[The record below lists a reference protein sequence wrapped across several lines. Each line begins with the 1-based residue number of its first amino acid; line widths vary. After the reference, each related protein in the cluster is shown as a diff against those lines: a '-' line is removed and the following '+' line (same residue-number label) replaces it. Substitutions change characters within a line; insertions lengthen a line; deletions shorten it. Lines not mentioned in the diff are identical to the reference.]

1 MNQRGLTLIEIM
13 VAMTIA
19 VVLFAAV
26 AMSVGAITGSKAK
39 AATGELAGTIRYIYD
54 TANLSGKTCRLVFD
68 MPSSR
73 EDDEKAVTYWAECA
87 AGNIATSRDR
97 ENELKNATK
106 DRDDKAQ
113 GKDTGPSKF
122 SDGSAY
128 TELMAREQSRVDDQA
143 KFSDYTDETLEKRE
157 LPSAVRLSI
166 WTKHQKNEVKDGL
179 AYLYFFPQGF
189 TERAMVKVRQG
200 DNVWTIKVEPL
211 TGKAQ
216 VVAEDL
222 EIPRS

>member
-26 AMSVGAITGSKAK
+26 ALSVGAITGSKAK

-54 TANLSGKTCRLVFD
+54 TANLTGKTCRLVFD
-68 MPSSR
+68 MPSSKD
-73 EDDEKAVTYWAECA
+73 EDGSVKYWAECA
-87 AGNIATSRDR
+87 AGNITTSRDR
-97 ENELKNATK
+97 ENELKSATK
-106 DRDDKAQ
+106 DRDDRAQ
-113 GKDTGPSKF
+113 GKDISPSKL

-128 TELMAREQSRVDDQA
+128 TELMAREQSRVDDKA
-143 KFSDYTDETLEKRE
+143 KFSDFTDETLEKRE
-157 LPSAVRLSI
+157 LPTSVRLGI
-166 WTKHQKNEVKDGL
+166 WTRHQKNEVKDGL

-216 VVAEDL
+216 VVAEDV

>member
-19 VVLFAAV
+19 VVLFGAV

-54 TANLSGKTCRLVFD
+54 TANLTGKTCRLVFD
-68 MPSSR
+68 MPR
-73 EDDEKAVTYWAECA
+73 DDEKAVSYWAECA

-97 ENELKNATK
+97 ENELKTATK
-106 DRDDKAQ
+106 ERDEQEK
-113 GKDTGPSKF
+113 GNGRDTSFRDTSAF
-122 SDGSAY
+122 S
-128 TELMAREQSRVDDQA
+128 ELMAREQSRVDDQA
-143 KFSDYTDETLEKRE
+143 KFSDYTDETLERRE
-157 LPSAVRLSI
+157 LPVAVRLGI
-166 WTKHQKNEVKDGL
+166 WTKHQKGEIKDGL
-179 AYLYFFPQGF
+179 GYLYFFPQGF

-211 TGKAQ
+211 TGKAN

>member
-1 MNQRGLTLIEIM
+1 MKQRGLTLIEIM

-19 VVLFAAV
+19 IVLFGAV

-54 TANLSGKTCRLVFD
+54 TANLTGKTCRLVFD
-68 MPSSR
+68 MPPSR
-73 EDDEKAVTYWAECA
+73 DEDTTVKYWAECA
-87 AGNIATSRDR
+87 AGNITTSRDR
-97 ENELKNATK
+97 ENELKAATK
-106 DRDDKAQ
+106 EQEERAK
-113 GKDTGPSKF
+113 GNEPSSTFKDTSAF
-122 SDGSAY
+122 S
-128 TELMAREQSRVDDQA
+128 ELMAREQGRVDDQA
-143 KFSDYTDETLEKRE
+143 KFSDYTDETLEKKE
-157 LPSAVRLSI
+157 LPSSVRI
-166 WTKHQKNEVKDGL
+166 GVWTRHQKKEAKDGL

-211 TGKAQ
+211 TGKAN
-216 VVAEDL
+216 VVPEDV